1 MATKKIGN
9 LDSVQA
15 RVAPSGSES
24 ETDAGSKRSAGT
36 PVASDAP
43 LQQAELK
50 QLRIRVVAL
59 ENVLIALLAHASER
73 QLELVRAM
81 AGHISPRPGFTPH
94 RLTLFAAGE
103 IKSLLRRAETF
114 RSDNKDAR

>member
-1 MATKKIGN
+1 MANKIGN
-9 LDSVQA
+9 LDSIQA
-15 RVAPSGSES
+15 RAAPSGSEN
-24 ETDAGSKRSAGT
+24 EKDAGSERGAGA

-43 LQQAELK
+43 LEQAELK

-59 ENVLIALLAHASER
+59 ENVLVALLAQASER

-94 RLTLFAAGE
+94 RLTLFAAEE
-103 IKSLLRRAETF
+103 IRSLLRRAELF